1 MTKPVLTIVHT
12 ESSLGWGGQEHR
24 TFKEMVGLRQLG
36 HRMILLCQPK
46 AKFGARAREAGF
58 EVFEVRMRN
67 GIDLPAAWK
76 MAAIIRRVQADVVN
90 THSGRDSILG
100 GLAGLLAGRLVVRTR
115 HLALPITSR
124 FTYTTL
130 PHHVVSVSEH
140 VRRYLISEG
149 VPESRVS
156 TVYTGIDP
164 QVMQL
169 DGPSTLRAELGIA
182 DSARVIGTVAIL
194 RMKKG
199 HRFIVEAA
207 DRILAAHPDTHFVF
221 AGDGAQMDNLK
232 TLIAAKG
239 LAARIHLLGLRRDI
253 ANVLAGCD
261 LFLLPTEQE
270 ALGTSYI
277 EAMAMGL
284 PVVGTNVDGVPEVV
298 RDGDNGLLIAP
309 GDAASLAEA
318 VNRLLGDDALRQRM
332 AERSRELVSSVF
344 HVDTMCQSMLELY
357 RRLLAQRGQG

>member
-1 MTKPVLTIVHT
+1 MTDAALTIIHT

-24 TFKEMVGLRQLG
+24 TFKEMVGLRKQG
-36 HRMILLCQPK
+36 HRMLLLCQPR

-67 GIDLPAAWK
+67 GVDLPAVLK
-76 MAAIIRRVQADVVN
+76 MRAIFRRERVDVVN
-90 THSGRDSILG
+90 THSGRDSILA

-140 VRRYLISEG
+140 VRRYLMSEG
-149 VPESRVS
+149 VPASRVS

-164 QVMQL
+164 AAMLL
-169 DGPSTLRAELGIA
+169 DGPSDLRASLGIA
-182 DSARVIGTVAIL
+182 DSARVVATVAIL

-207 DRILAAHPDTHFVF
+207 PRILAACPDTHFVF
-221 AGDGAQMDNLK
+221 AGDGAQMANLQAQ
-232 TLIAAKG
+232 IADAG
-239 LAARIHLLGLRRDI
+239 LASHIHLLGLRRDI
-253 ANVLAGCD
+253 ANVLAGSD

-284 PVVGTNVDGVPEVV
+284 PVVGSNVDGVPEVV
-298 RDGDNGLLIAP
+298 RDGDNGLLIEP
-309 GDAASLAEA
+309 GNADSLADA
-318 VNRLLGDDALRQRM
+318 VIRLLSDDALRTQM
-332 AERSRELVSSVF
+332 AQRSRALVSSLF
-344 HVDTMCQSMLELY
+344 HVDTMCEQMLALY
-357 RRLLAQRGQG
+357 RRLLAQREAA

>member
-1 MTKPVLTIVHT
+1 MTDRMLTIAHT

-24 TFKEMVGLRQLG
+24 TFKEMVGLRKLG
-36 HRMILLCQPK
+36 HRLILVCQPK
-46 AKFGARAREAGF
+46 AKFAARAREAGF

-67 GIDLPAAWK
+67 GVDLPAVLR
-76 MAAIIRRVQADVVN
+76 MQAIFRREKVDVVN

-124 FTYTTL
+124 FTYTTV

-140 VRRYLISEG
+140 VRRYLMSEG
-149 VPESRVS
+149 VPEARVS

-164 QVMQL
+164 AAMQL
-169 DGPSTLRAELGIA
+169 TAPSTLRAELGIA
-182 DSARVIGTVAIL
+182 ADAKVVGTVAIL

-207 DRILAAHPDTHFVF
+207 DRILAANPDTHFVF
-221 AGDGAQMDNLK
+221 AGDGAQMANLSA
-232 TLIAAKG
+232 LIASKG
-239 LAARIHLLGLRRDI
+239 LGERIHLLGLRRDI

-284 PVVGTNVDGVPEVV
+284 PVVGSNVDGVPEVV
-298 RDGDNGLLIAP
+298 RDGDNGLLIKP
-309 GDAASLAEA
+309 GDAASLADA
-318 VNRLLGDDALRQRM
+318 VIRLLGDDALRARM
-332 AERSRELVSSVF
+332 AARSRELVSSVF
-344 HVDTMCQSMLELY
+344 HVDSMCLSMLALY
-357 RRLLAQRGQG
+357 RRLLVQRGQA

>member
-1 MTKPVLTIVHT
+1 MTDGLTILHT

-24 TFKEMVGLRQLG
+24 TFKEMVGLAKLG
-36 HRMILLCQPK
+36 HRMLLLCQPG
-46 AKFGARAREAGF
+46 AKFAARAREAGF

-67 GIDLPAAWK
+67 GVDLVAVWK
-76 MAAIIRRVQADVVN
+76 MAAIIRREQVDVVN

-100 GLAGLLAGRLVVRTR
+100 GLAGRLAGRLVVRTR

-124 FTYTTL
+124 FTYSTL
-130 PHHVVSVSEH
+130 PHHVVAVSEH

-149 VPESRVS
+149 VPEADVS

-164 QVMQL
+164 AAMQMSS
-169 DGPSTLRAELGIA
+169 PSSLRDELGIPA
-182 DSARVIGTVAIL
+182 SAFVVGTVAIL

-199 HRFIVEAA
+199 HRFIVDAA
-207 DRILAAHPDTHFVF
+207 ESILAQHPETHFVF
-221 AGDGAQMDNLK
+221 AGDGAQMDNLRAQ
-232 TLIAAKG
+232 IAGKG

-253 ANVLAGCD
+253 ANVLTGCD
-261 LFLLPTEQE
+261 VFLLPTEQE

-298 RDGDNGLLIAP
+298 RDGDNGLLIQP
-309 GDAASLAEA
+309 GNPVSLAEA
-318 VNRLLGDDALRQRM
+318 VNRLLGDEVLRQRM
-332 AERSRELVSSVF
+332 ASRSRELVSSVF
-344 HVDTMCQSMLELY
+344 HVDTMCQSMLALY
-357 RRLLAQRGQG
+357 RRLLAQREPR